1 MNFPIGGKRI
11 DPSVNVTLMLLHN
24 RKNLQLEQ
32 LENRKGAFE
41 FSLWKERER
50 ERERIL
56 KVWQYFSLKKV
67 EFTFSEKICD

>member
-50 ERERIL
+50 ERERKNL
-56 KVWQYFSLKKV
+56 KSLAI
-67 EFTFSEKICD
+67 FFAEKS

>member
-50 ERERIL
+50 ERKNL
-56 KVWQYFSLKKV
+56 KSLAI
-67 EFTFSEKICD
+67 FFAEKS